1 MIGQRSAIVHL
12 CVFCIESQSF
22 SPDAHQRIGDR
33 FRCSLRCASK
43 VRSWPSFQC
52 TMTGDRRCGSQ
63 GPRLNAGGLGGLE
76 AFGGPS
82 QRGEVTA
89 SGPGFRLTNSLATRH
104 SVRLALTLCGT
115 DDSGPRHLC
124 VAPVARSLGCLG
136 RGRAWDL
143 VVKTPQV
150 PWCTG
155 HNSAL
160 AACHQRLSHQQPG
173 AGWLAAAAPAAPRK
187 ERHAGRPRHGRA
199 PAPPPPSPPLR
210 TATRWPAA
218 APPAPPRQERRPGRP
233 RRGRAS
239 AAAAAFP
246 FVANRGA
253 PARHGA
259 ARSPTPGAPHSAA
272 AAPPAPPHQEYFGGW
287 ARRRPSPHAK
297 SARPA
302 RRGYT
307 RPPFPRVPRWPAAA
321 PLRAGAR
328 RRATIRLLG
337 SGGAKVGRG
346 AVRLPTP
353 RPRRRR
359 AAALPLV
366 GSRRRLTIRREQR
379 RAGRAQR
386 RAGRAQRRALP
397 HV

>member
-1 MIGQRSAIVHL
+1 
-12 CVFCIESQSF
+12 
-22 SPDAHQRIGDR
+22 
-33 FRCSLRCASK
+33 
-43 VRSWPSFQC
+43 
-52 TMTGDRRCGSQ
+52 
-63 GPRLNAGGLGGLE
+63 
-76 AFGGPS
+76 
-82 QRGEVTA
+82 
-89 SGPGFRLTNSLATRH
+89 
-104 SVRLALTLCGT
+104 
-115 DDSGPRHLC
+115 
-124 VAPVARSLGCLG
+124 
-136 RGRAWDL
+136 L
-143 VVKTPQV
+143 VVRTPQV
-150 PWCTG
+150 LWCTG
-155 HNSAL
+155 RNSAL
-160 AACHQRLSHQQPG
+160 AACHQRLSYQQPS
-173 AGWLAAAAPAAPRK
+173 AGWLAPAAPRK

-218 APPAPPRQERRPGRP
+218 APPAPPHQERRAGRP
-233 RRGRAS
+233 RRGRTS

-246 FVANRGA
+246 SVTNRGA

-259 ARSPTPGAPHSAA
+259 APSPMPGAPHSAA